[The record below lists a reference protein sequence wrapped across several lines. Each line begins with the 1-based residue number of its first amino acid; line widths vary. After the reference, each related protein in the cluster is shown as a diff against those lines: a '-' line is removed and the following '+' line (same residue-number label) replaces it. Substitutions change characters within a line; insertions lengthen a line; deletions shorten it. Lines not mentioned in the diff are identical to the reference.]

1 MSDEAKSNDDLPKSD
16 FAFITVRLK
25 LLSELFPIQANS
37 TRALDSQKLNLC
49 FEHVMRAVTQLR
61 QEHEEVCDAFYKCVE
76 AYFYSI
82 LNMQEILKLKF
93 LD

>member
-16 FAFITVRLK
+16 FSFITVRLK

-37 TRALDSQKLNLC
+37 TRALDSQNLNRC
-49 FEHVMRAVTQLR
+49 FKHVMRAITQLR
-61 QEHEEVCDAFYKCVE
+61 QEQQEVRDALNKCVE
-76 AYFYSI
+76 AYFDSI
-82 LNMQEILKLKF
+82 LNVQEIHKF